1 MPDMFE
7 DRSSGL
13 ESPGFDAA
21 SVTPSDST
29 DLPVTSRALYVGT
42 TGDLRVTTAAG
53 SYPNPGSTWV
63 RAWRHP
69 SSCGHRNVPSELVI
83 MLFSVI
89 VNSPMRGGYLVVSM
103 YSALRW
109 SEHVSPVV

>member
-1 MPDMFE
+1 MPDIFE

-53 SYPNPGSTWV
+53 SVVTFV
-63 RAWRHP
+63 
-69 SSCGHRNVPSELVI
+69 NVPEGL
-83 MLFSVI
+83 L
-89 VNSPMRGGYLVVSM
+89 PMRVARVHAAGTTAADILAV
-103 YSALRW
+103 W
-109 SEHVSPVV
+109 

>member
-13 ESPGFDAA
+13 ESPGYNAA

-42 TGDLRVTTAAG
+42 GGDLRVTTAAG
-53 SYPNPGSTWV
+53 SIVTF
-63 RAWRHP
+63 A
-69 SSCGHRNVPSELVI
+69 NVPEGL
-83 MLFSVI
+83 L
-89 VNSPMRGGYLVVSM
+89 PMRVARVHAAGTTAADILAV
-103 YSALRW
+103 W
-109 SEHVSPVV
+109 